1 MITSSELSYRVL
13 EQAEFCNVRADFVP
27 ELQTFF
33 LFGSV
38 PGLLEV
44 YAFVM
49 VSPLYSN
56 HNPLA
61 FLSVSNKSR
70 GEIRV

>member
-27 ELQTFF
+27 ELQSFF

-49 VSPLYSN
+49 VSPLDSTRT
-56 HNPLA
+56 PLVS
-61 FLSVSNKSR
+61 FPVSNKSR